1 MRVLALGC
9 CVGILGTSPPCA
21 VSLGPRVAVSSG
33 DTGDADG
40 GRRGRVTVAGGWDAS
55 RGVGGVW

>member
-1 MRVLALGC
+1 MRVLGLGC
-9 CVGILGTSPPCA
+9 WVGILGTSPPCA
-21 VSLGPRVAVSSG
+21 VSLSPRVAVSSG

-40 GRRGRVTVAGGWDAS
+40 GGTECVTVAGGWDAS